1 MLRQLWGQQY
11 LIPADITAAELLRY
25 PDDGYTNEV
34 YEGMLVKTMT
44 TPGHGIT
51 CQLLGLELGLYARTV
66 GFPNSRILQNALF
79 DFTPPNTPKKT
90 ILAPDI
96 AVLRQNAPSSFNT
109 VTRDIPMIAVEVV
122 SPNQTIDE
130 IRVKATFYRGAGV
143 DEVWILDPQA
153 RIAEIWT
160 VAGQVQVT
168 ATQPLTSTLLPGF
181 AVMLGNLFV

>member
-1 MLRQLWGQQY
+1 MLQHLWGQHY

-25 PDDGYTNEV
+25 PDDGYINEV

-51 CQLLGLELGLYARTV
+51 CQLLGLELGLYARTM
-66 GFPNSRILQNALF
+66 GFANDRIAQNVLF
-79 DFTPPNTPKKT
+79 DFTPAGAIKKT
-90 ILAPDI
+90 ILSLDI
-96 AVLRQNAPSSFNT
+96 AVLRLAPVSFT
-109 VTRDIPMIAVEVV
+109 IVTHDVPLIAIEVV
-122 SPNQTIDE
+122 SPNQTLDE

-160 VAGQVQVT
+160 ATGQAQVT
-168 ATQPLTSTLLPGF
+168 AAQPLTSALLPGF
-181 AVMLGNLFV
+181 TVTLGTLFV